1 MLVSDPFYS
10 YTDLPM
16 NFGLRFVTILV
27 AILMLYGLW
36 KEKSTPIAVF
46 LWTIFEVNILFVTLY
61 CFKSVYGSLAPSERL
76 KELAILSEYDK
87 QKPQLV
93 LVLYL
98 LVMFLYHIEVINK
111 NSSNTKHSHR
121 VTIQNTW
128 V

>member
-16 NFGLRFVTILV
+16 NFGLRSVTILV

-61 CFKSVYGSLAPSERL
+61 CFKSVYGSLDQSERL
-76 KELAILSEYDK
+76 KELAILSEYDG
-87 QKPQLV
+87 
-93 LVLYL
+93 
-98 LVMFLYHIEVINK
+98 
-111 NSSNTKHSHR
+111 TKTTTCAIIVSAGDVSISYR
-121 VTIQNTW
+121 DFN
-128 V
+128 